1 MEPRSRPEALRR
13 FALLLALGLVVAGCS
28 EKGGGT
34 GDPGPAA
41 GSGGRGGGTGAGKGG
56 ASGSGSGSGGA
67 GGTTSPP
74 GSGGAGP
81 GGSGG
86 APALPPDASAGDDVG
101 TIDAAVTADGGG
113 GGIPGDAGTGGAAGG
128 PGNGAAPLGTRV
140 DLDPAVSARWV
151 GTRRTVSMEGGSKI
165 FTAGFEAGKFGGGGN
180 GHIIRFPIVPGREYL
195 FEYRLRF
202 DAGFDFSRGG
212 KIPGLSGASSPSGCD
227 ASDGTGFTAR
237 QMWREQGR
245 LIGYIYDMDQSTEC
259 GNAIAT
265 GFNFAVGRWYSI
277 KQRIKLNTGRNH
289 DGVLQLWVDDRQVIN
304 RSNMGWMVEAPDRMI
319 DEVMLDFFFG
329 GSTADWSPSRN
340 CTLSFGDLY
349 LTRVAE

>member
-1 MEPRSRPEALRR
+1 MEPRLRPEALRR
-13 FALLLALGLVVAGCS
+13 FALLLTLGLAGGCTDD
-28 EKGGGT
+28 GAG
-34 GDPGPAA
+34 PGPSA
-41 GSGGRGGGTGAGKGG
+41 GSGGRGGAGAGQGG
-56 ASGSGSGSGGA
+56 ASGATGSGGA
-67 GGTTSPP
+67 GGMTSSA
-74 GSGGAGP
+74 GSGGAAT
-81 GGSGG
+81 GGTGG
-86 APALPPDASAGDDVG
+86 APSLPPDASGGDDAAPGDTALTTDGAGDG
-101 TIDAAVTADGGG
+101 GAGDAA
-113 GGIPGDAGTGGAAGG
+113 GGATDG
-128 PGNGAAPLGTRV
+128 PGNGAAPVGTRV
-140 DLDPAVSARWV
+140 SLDPAVSARWV
-151 GTRRTVSMEGGSKI
+151 GTRRTVATEAGAKI

-180 GHIIRFPIVPGREYL
+180 GHIIRFPIAPGREYL

-202 DAGFDFSRGG
+202 DTGFDFSRGG

-245 LIGYIYDMDQSTEC
+245 LIGYIYDMDQATEC
-259 GNAIAT
+259 GNAVAT
-265 GFNFAVGRWYSI
+265 GFNFAVGRWYNI
-277 KQRIKLNTGRNH
+277 KQRIKLNTGSNH

-304 RSNMGWMVEAPDRMI
+304 RANVGWMVEAPDRRI